1 MANVKGK
8 GRLSE
13 ILGTGAHRRPTHYRS
28 SARLTHAERRARKTV
43 VDLSAMPERVDQ
55 QAELDAAVL
64 AGIKHRD
71 SVLVDKRRR
80 ATNRRFMDQ
89 GGGNDYYERVWD
101 AASPRERQ
109 IARSHFDTTL
119 LRKCLAGQQK
129 GAKFPTSK
137 APISAVFHSFR
148 LIFGRAIIFWSGLAA
163 CLVAWHMQAVHD
175 NIERHERELNA
186 ILKHHQIHLYGQ
198 KDKKYLMVQSSFAW
212 KIMVHHNRRVRAP
225 AAAPR
230 ARGQAAAAPEEPR
243 PRRLPQDGQIAQI
256 VADAARAR

>member
-129 GAKFPTSK
+129 RAKFPTSK

-148 LIFGRAIIFWSGLAA
+148 LIFGRAIISRNGLE
-163 CLVAWHMQAVHD
+163 AWTLFP
-175 NIERHERELNA
+175 E
-186 ILKHHQIHLYGQ
+186 
-198 KDKKYLMVQSSFAW
+198 
-212 KIMVHHNRRVRAP
+212 
-225 AAAPR
+225 R
-230 ARGQAAAAPEEPR
+230 ARAEHSP
-243 PRRLPQDGQIAQI
+243 
-256 VADAARAR
+256 